1 LSSVLPIE
9 QTGPW
14 FQFQTELDGVT
25 YGFEF
30 RWNER
35 EGYWFCT
42 LSDGEGNPIVSGR
55 KVVLGPLFKKF
66 RSREPVWPAA
76 DVYALDTGSGD
87 VDAGFA
93 DLGRR
98 VILIYATDEEIA
110 ASASANG

>member
-1 LSSVLPIE
+1 MSTVLPID
-9 QTGPW
+9 QTGSW

-35 EGYWFCT
+35 EGFWFCT
-42 LSDGEGNPIVSGR
+42 MRDGEGNAIVSGR
-55 KVVLGPLFKKF
+55 KVVLGPLFAKY

-76 DVYALDTGSGD
+76 DVYALDTGAGD
-87 VDAGFA
+87 VDAGYA

-98 VILIYATDEEIA
+98 VLLIYATDAEII
-110 ASASANG
+110 ASASAPG